1 MTTPLTT
8 PLVLYDDARA
18 RNFEP
23 FALTRPAGELRAGAE
38 LTRRRWERAAGSRAT
53 GFAGA
58 PHLNAFEEFDAPPS
72 VNGTQEKLAVGT
84 IIANARCAI
93 ALDATLGG
101 ASLANVWHCDGRV
114 AAVRLTAPLD
124 AARLEDGT
132 FRLDA
137 IANGASV
144 EVRGWWIE
152 EIWDL
157 SARLSNMLVADIA
170 VLAAG
175 ADDVPSHVSVLG
187 EHRALAEPGAYFEPY
202 VVIDTTEGPVL
213 VRSGARI
220 AAFTRLVGPCVIGE
234 QVQVGGGKI
243 KNCSIGEHSRVH
255 GELSGTIFIGH
266 ANKVHDGF
274 IGDSVL
280 GRWAN
285 VGAGS
290 ITSNLKNSYGV
301 VSIWTP
307 GGLRKTHLTFLG
319 SYIGDHAKLGIGT
332 RLTTGCV
339 VGAGANVFG
348 SAMPPKFVPPFAWG
362 DAPPFDEFECAKFLD
377 VAAKVMARRDVTL
390 GENGRSAL
398 AAAWARRGAFAAAPA
413 K

>member
-1 MTTPLTT
+1 MTAA
-8 PLVLYDDARA
+8 LVMYDDARA
-18 RNFEP
+18 RTFEP

-38 LTRRRWERAAGSRAT
+38 LIRRRWERAAGSRAT

-58 PHLNAFEEFDAPPS
+58 PHLAAFEEFDAPPS
-72 VNGTQEKLAVGT
+72 VSGTLAAGT

-93 ALDATLGG
+93 ALDALLGD
-101 ASLANVWHCDGRV
+101 ANAWSCEGRI
-114 AAVRLTAPLD
+114 AAIRLGAPLE
-124 AARLEDGT
+124 AARLKDGT

-137 IANGASV
+137 IATGAAA
-144 EVRGWWIE
+144 EVRGWWLE
-152 EIWDL
+152 EVWDL
-157 SARLSNMLVADIA
+157 SARLSNMLVADISA
-170 VLAAG
+170 LVARAE
-175 ADDVPSHVSVLG
+175 DVPSHVTVLG
-187 EHRALAEPGAYFEPY
+187 EHRAVAERGAYFEPY

-280 GRWAN
+280 GSWVN

-290 ITSNLKNSYGV
+290 ITSNLKNSYGT
-301 VSIWTP
+301 VSLWTP
-307 GGLRKTHLTFLG
+307 AGLRKTPLTFLG
-319 SYIGDHAKLGIGT
+319 SFIGDHAKLGIGT

-348 SAMPPKFVPPFAWG
+348 SNMPPKFVPPFAWG
-362 DAPPFDEFECAKFLD
+362 DTAPFKEFELDKFLEI
-377 VAAKVMARRDVTL
+377 AARMMSRRGVTL
-390 GENGRSAL
+390 GENGRLAL
-398 AAAWARRGAFAAAPA
+398 AAAWARRGAFAAATA